1 MFTREGKTAG
11 GRGSK
16 NATMRKQDWIDEVT
30 GSARRI
36 TPVRFT
42 RDIVDAVEL
51 KLQGA
56 ITTAKAIPLRWV
68 YSTAA
73 VLIVLV
79 VLNVRVWIQGN
90 RHDEGNGIQQM
101 IQEYGWNSGNDIYTT
116 STPNLNHE

>member
-1 MFTREGKTAG
+1 
-11 GRGSK
+11 
-16 NATMRKQDWIDEVT
+16 MRKQDWIDEVT